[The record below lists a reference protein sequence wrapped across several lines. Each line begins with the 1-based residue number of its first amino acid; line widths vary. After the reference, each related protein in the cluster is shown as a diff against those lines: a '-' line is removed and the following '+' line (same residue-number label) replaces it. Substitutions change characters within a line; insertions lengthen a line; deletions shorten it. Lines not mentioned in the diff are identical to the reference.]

1 MLNHHSI
8 TLLKSSFNTLL
19 RVYIIHTLSIN
30 LTLGNLLC
38 KHHTYEILRQYLSPP
53 LRKMCHGS
61 KAPLRKMCHG
71 SKVHDD
77 SKYILLYISYIQI
90 TVSNTICV
98 KINKIV
104 LIKNEVWL

>member
-61 KAPLRKMCHG
+61 K
-71 SKVHDD
+71 VHDD

-104 LIKNEVWL
+104 LIKN